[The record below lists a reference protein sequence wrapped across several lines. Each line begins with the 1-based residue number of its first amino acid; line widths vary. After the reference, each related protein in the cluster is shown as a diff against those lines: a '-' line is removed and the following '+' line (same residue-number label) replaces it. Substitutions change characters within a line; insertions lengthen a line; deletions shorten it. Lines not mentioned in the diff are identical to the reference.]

1 MRLPLLILPAVL
13 LCAGLAPAQTKTP
26 RSRYLTA
33 LSNPEIEN
41 YLQHNDVIIVPVGTT
56 ESMGSFPTDLEYTMA
71 EAVALK
77 MAEAG
82 DGLVLPHLLY
92 FYPGVTAAGRGSVHV
107 DQDVGLAY
115 LKAIAH
121 SLLRQGFRRQIY
133 VSAHGPSD
141 QYVAALV
148 RTFFDET
155 KDPIVYIDVTRAVK
169 NAQSMGTAPPAS
181 TVNNFRAVGYG
192 AYRITGRLA
201 DVPLSLD
208 IPLPSTPALPAAP
221 SALQAKLA
229 PLGPNSG
236 TVGSYEP
243 DANHSQVRPL
253 DIRITAAERERLGR
267 EGAALIEAA
276 VKSMDVPG
284 ILQGMRDYDRY
295 VKTVLLP
302 RYGNVLPQ

>member
-1 MRLPLLILPAVL
+1 MRYSRWILPAL
-13 LCAGLAPAQTKTP
+13 LWAGLLPAQTAPP
-26 RSRYLTA
+26 RSRYVTVLT
-33 LSNPEIEN
+33 NPEIEH
-41 YLQHNDVIIVPVGTT
+41 YLERNDVIIVPVGTA

-71 EAVALK
+71 EAFALK

-82 DGLVLPHLLY
+82 DALVLPHLIY

-115 LKAIAH
+115 LKAVAH

-169 NAQSMGTAPPAS
+169 NAQANGAAAPAS
-181 TVNNFRAVGYG
+181 TPNNFRAVGYG
-192 AYRITGRLA
+192 AYRITNRLA
-201 DVPLSLD
+201 DVPLRLEMA
-208 IPLPSTPALPAAP
+208 LPSTPALAPAP
-221 SALQAKLA
+221 TGLQTKLA
-229 PLGPNSG
+229 PLGPSSG

-253 DIRITAAERERLGR
+253 EINITAAERERLGR
-267 EGAALIEAA
+267 EGAALIEAS
-276 VKSMDVPG
+276 VKTMDVPG
-284 ILQGMRDYDRY
+284 ILQAMREYDRY
-295 VKTVLLP
+295 VQTVLVP
-302 RYGNVLPQ
+302 RYGNVLPH